1 MESFFKNYTTAYI
14 VFNFSLLF
22 VFLITFF
29 NRTVSFCFPFCR
41 YGLPVNF
48 QAMLLQPL
56 KATKK
61 LRETL
66 NKIYSH
72 LDSSLASGQIDV
84 R

>member
-1 MESFFKNYTTAYI
+1 MKILS
-14 VFNFSLLF
+14 
-22 VFLITFF
+22 
-29 NRTVSFCFPFCR
+29 R

-48 QAMLLQPL
+48 QAMLIQPL
-56 KATKK
+56 KSTKK

-84 R
+84 SYFHL